1 MIIFASPLPCG
12 NAAKLVLRPPD
23 NALAWRV
30 LRRTDGAFTGPDD
43 PEASH
48 YEGDPSERL
57 LVDYVGLTNGTTY
70 VYRVYYRYAGDIWA
84 ENGQDATITP
94 QANYE
99 GDTPDPQDVLIDRI
113 GAGLEV
119 EVARGMVHPPHGAA
133 RIDVLRA
140 FNVFEQSRLPCV
152 TVEFVSSETQDRAI
166 GEQWGPDDDQGATWR
181 EWDGWKRHVTLA
193 VAAWTLNADER
204 VALRQ
209 ALERIFLANLP
220 VFDAAGLYNIDV
232 QWQDV
237 WDDLQY
243 DAPVYSAVATVTLT
257 ALSRVGA
264 AVGKIADVQVAPACG
279 VVTPH

>member
-1 MIIFASPLPCG
+1 M
-12 NAAKLVLRPPD
+12 
-23 NALAWRV
+23 RV
-30 LRRTDGAFTGPDD
+30 LRRTDDAFTGPED
-43 PEASH
+43 PGAVRYDGGPET
-48 YEGDPSERL
+48 DL
-57 LVDYVGLTNGTTY
+57 VVDYAALVNGTPY
-70 VYRVYYRYAGDIWA
+70 SYRVYYQGAAGTWIEGNAVAVVPEASYA
-84 ENGQDATITP
+84 
-94 QANYE
+94 
-99 GDTPDPQDVLIDRI
+99 GDTPDPQEVLIERI
-113 GAGLEV
+113 DAGLAV
-119 EVARGMVHPPHGAA
+119 EVSRGAVHPPHGAA
-133 RIDVLRA
+133 RIEVLRA

-166 GEQWGPDDDQGATWR
+166 GEQWGPDDDEGANWR
-181 EWDGWKRHVTLA
+181 EFDGWKRHVTLA

-257 ALSRVGA
+257 ALSRVGT
-264 AVGKIADVQVAPACG
+264 AVGKIAEVHVAPSCERG
-279 VVTPH
+279 PV